1 MPDGKKYRIA
11 KDIVIRKGTRVT
23 FVGKMKQDIRE
34 AVTAMVS
41 VGNDMH
47 FDWIMYREDAL
58 EAGLI
63 EEVTDG

>member
-1 MPDGKKYRIA
+1 MADGKKYRIA
-11 KDIVIRKGTRVT
+11 RDIVIRKGTRVT
-23 FVGKMKQDIRE
+23 FIGKMKQDIRE

-47 FDWIMYREDAL
+47 FDWYMFRDDAL

-63 EEVTDG
+63 EEVPDG